1 VTGLLPALPIV
12 ILAATAA
19 TTLLVRDSR
28 AQRAVSAGGLW
39 AFALAAA
46 ALLITVWRQ
55 GTLILEVGGWPAP
68 FGIVLAV
75 DPLSAAMVAVTAV
88 VAVPVMLYAETWLPE
103 RLAGSGFRPLAFLML
118 AGVSLAFV
126 TGDLFNL
133 YVAFEVLLVSSF
145 GLMALGRTPEQ
156 IRGTTS
162 YVFINLVASAFFLGG
177 VAALYGLTGT
187 LNMADMAVRLSGHEA
202 PRLVLGAAAL
212 LLAAF
217 GIKAAV
223 FPLFFWLPASYHTPP
238 APVAALFAGLLT
250 KVGVYALIRV
260 FSLLLAADFGL
271 IQPLLLGTAALTM
284 VTGVLGAAAQS
295 DIRRILSWHIISQ
308 IGYMVM
314 GLALAT
320 PLALVGAVFYVV
332 HHIVVKTNLFLVG
345 GLISR
350 TGGGFELDRI
360 GGLYRSRPGLAILF
374 LVPALSL
381 AGLPPLSG
389 FWAKLILLQAGLEAG
404 EYWIVA
410 VAAAV
415 GVLTLF
421 SMTKIWAGAFW
432 APAPDGEP
440 GGRAPLRAGLWI
452 PVAAL
457 AGVTLFIGLWAEP
470 LMELS
475 QEAAAVLV
483 DPASYVSDVLGAV
496 R

>member
-1 VTGLLPALPIV
+1 
-12 ILAATAA
+12 
-19 TTLLVRDSR
+19 LLVS
-28 AQRAVSAGGLW
+28 
-39 AFALAAA
+39 
-46 ALLITVWRQ
+46 VWRH
-55 GTLILEVGGWPAP
+55 GTLVLEVGSWPAT
-68 FGIVLAV
+68 FGITLAV

-88 VAVPVMLYAETWLPE
+88 VAVPVMLYAETWLPT
-103 RLAGSGFRPLAFLML
+103 RLARGGFRPLAFLML

-145 GLMALGRTPEQ
+145 GLMALGGKPEQ
-156 IRGTTS
+156 VRGTTS

-187 LNMADMAVRLSGHEA
+187 LNLADMSVRLAGHGS
-202 PRLVLGAAAL
+202 PSLVLGAAML
-212 LLAAF
+212 LLVAF

-238 APVAALFAGLLT
+238 VPVAALFAGLLT

-260 FSLLLAADFGL
+260 FSLLLAADLAL

-284 VTGVLGAAAQS
+284 IAGVLGAAAQS

-350 TGGGFELDRI
+350 SGGDFELDRL
-360 GGLYRSRPGLAILF
+360 GGLYRSRPGLALLF

-389 FWAKLILLQAGLEAG
+389 FWAKLILLRAGLEAG
-404 EYWIVA
+404 QYWIVA
-410 VAAAV
+410 VAAVV
-415 GVLTLF
+415 GLLTLY

-432 APAPDGEP
+432 SPAPDSQSGVH
-440 GGRAPLRAGLWI
+440 GPLRLGLWL
-452 PVAAL
+452 PVVAL

-470 LMELS
+470 LIELA
-475 QEAAAVLV
+475 ERAAASLI
-483 DPASYVSDVLGAV
+483 DPAAYVTDVLGAA